1 MTKKIE
7 GGKYHVSAV
16 SAKEISGDF
25 APEDVEF
32 FDSLVEDGEELSLY
46 KGVKRIKNHEP
57 Q

>member
-7 GGKYHVSAV
+7 GVKYHVSAV
-16 SAKEISGDF
+16 SAKDISGDF